1 MEGYLALVLHA
12 HLPYVRHPEYEDAL
26 EENWL
31 FEAITETYVPLFLV
45 LDDLIEDG
53 IDFRLTFSLTPTL
66 ASMLLDP
73 LLQERYLKKLE
84 RTIELAEK
92 EIARTASLPDFQ
104 PLARMYHRLLLRVH
118 DAFVKRYEKNLVRG
132 FERFAKTGKVEII
145 ASAAT
150 HGYLPLLSVNEAAV
164 RAQIG
169 IGVEHYR
176 RTFGRPPQGF
186 WLPECGYYTG
196 VDAILRQRGIR
207 HTIVETH
214 GVTRADHRPRFGVY
228 APIVCPSGV
237 AVFGR
242 DPDSSRQVWSSE
254 VGYPGDFDYRE
265 FYRDIGY
272 DLNLDYI
279 RPYIHRDGI
288 RIDTGIKYYRTTG
301 KGSHKE
307 PYVPEWAEQ
316 KAATH
321 ARHFL
326 DERIQQVRN
335 LASAMDR
342 RPIVV
347 APYDAELFG
356 HWWFEGP
363 RWLDYLIRGIALDQS
378 TIRLVTLPEYLDEYP
393 VNHCATPA
401 ASSWGHDGFSQ
412 VWLNGE
418 NDWIYRHLQRGA
430 ERMEEL
436 VAAQPRAAGLTLQAL
451 NQASRELLL
460 AQSSDWAFMIASG
473 TMREYAT
480 RRTKTHLRRL
490 LQLGQQIE
498 SGIIDKAALQ
508 RIEDQDNIFAGISTA
523 AAFASAGRVTRQEVA
538 ATLPAPVPAH
548 APLQIVMICP
558 ELVPFAKTGGLADM
572 VSSLAV
578 ALRSFG
584 HQVRVMMP
592 AYREVLEKGIA
603 RDTGIGF
610 NVSIAGRSEAGALLT
625 ATLGADIPVY
635 FIRSDRYFDR
645 PFLYGT
651 SAGDYPDNAER
662 FVFFARGVLEVLRQ
676 LGPAHVL
683 HAHDWQAA
691 MAITFLKAQPELYP
705 ELASVRT
712 MLTIHNLGYQG
723 LFPPHQWGLL
733 GLDQNLFTAR
743 HLEFYGQI
751 NFLKGAIVFAD
762 ALATVSPTYSRE
774 IQTAEHGF
782 GLEGVLKARAASLV
796 GILNGADYEI
806 WNPRMD
812 RFIATNYGPGDLSGK
827 RACKADLQKTFGLRV
842 DPDIPLLG
850 AVSRLVSQKGFDLLE
865 GILDDLLQRGVQL
878 VILGSG
884 ERKYQDFF
892 QTAAQR
898 NPGRLGVRIA
908 FEDALAHKIEAGA
921 DMFLMPSLYEPSG
934 LNQLYSL
941 KYGTI
946 PIVRAT
952 GGLKDSVVEYDPA
965 TGKGN
970 GFPFDQYDGAAFL
983 AAVDRALAVFRRKE
997 QWRTLMRTAMT
1008 ADNSWDRSAR
1018 EYSNLYV
1025 NLVRGARPH
1034 AGLAP

>member
-1 MEGYLALVLHA
+1 
-12 HLPYVRHPEYEDAL
+12 
-26 EENWL
+26 
-31 FEAITETYVPLFLV
+31 
-45 LDDLIEDG
+45 
-53 IDFRLTFSLTPTL
+53 
-66 ASMLLDP
+66 
-73 LLQERYLKKLE
+73 
-84 RTIELAEK
+84 
-92 EIARTASLPDFQ
+92 
-104 PLARMYHRLLLRVH
+104 
-118 DAFVKRYEKNLVRG
+118 
-132 FERFAKTGKVEII
+132 
-145 ASAAT
+145 
-150 HGYLPLLSVNEAAV
+150 
-164 RAQIG
+164 
-169 IGVEHYR
+169 
-176 RTFGRPPQGF
+176 
-186 WLPECGYYTG
+186 
-196 VDAILRQRGIR
+196 
-207 HTIVETH
+207 
-214 GVTRADHRPRFGVY
+214 
-228 APIVCPSGV
+228 
-237 AVFGR
+237 
-242 DPDSSRQVWSSE
+242 
-254 VGYPGDFDYRE
+254 
-265 FYRDIGY
+265 
-272 DLNLDYI
+272 
-279 RPYIHRDGI
+279 
-288 RIDTGIKYYRTTG
+288 
-301 KGSHKE
+301 
-307 PYVPEWAEQ
+307 
-316 KAATH
+316 
-321 ARHFL
+321 
-326 DERIQQVRN
+326 
-335 LASAMDR
+335 
-342 RPIVV
+342 VV

-378 TIRLVTLPEYLDEYP
+378 TIRLVTLSEYLDEYP
-393 VNHCATPA
+393 VNQRATPA

-430 ERMEEL
+430 ERMEGL
-436 VAAQPRAAGLTLQAL
+436 IAADSQATGLTLQAL

-480 RRTKTHLRRL
+480 RRTKTHLKRL
-490 LQLGQQIE
+490 LQLGQQID

-508 RIEDQDNIFAGISTA
+508 NLEDQDNIFAGMSTA
-523 AAFASAGRVTRQEVA
+523 AAFAGEGKVTRQEVA
-538 ATLPAPVPAH
+538 ATLPFPAD
-548 APLQIVMICP
+548 APLQIVMVCP

-578 ALRSFG
+578 ALGSFG

-603 RDTGIGF
+603 QDTGIRF
-610 NVSIAGRSEAGALLT
+610 SVSIAGRSEGGALLT
-625 ATLGADIPVY
+625 ATLGTGIPVY

-662 FVFFARGVLEVLRQ
+662 FAFFARGVLEVLRQ

-712 MLTIHNLGYQG
+712 VFTIHNLGYQG

-762 ALATVSPTYSRE
+762 ALTTVSPTYSRE
-774 IQTAEHGF
+774 IQTAEYGF

-812 RFIATNYGPGDLSGK
+812 RFLATNYGPGKLSGK
-827 RACKADLQKTFGLRV
+827 GACKADLQKTFGLREEAE
-842 DPDIPLLG
+842 IPLLG

-865 GILDDLLQRGVQL
+865 GILGDLLQRGVQL

-884 ERKYQDFF
+884 DRKYQDFF

-898 NPGRLGVRIA
+898 NPGKLGVRIA

-921 DMFLMPSLYEPSG
+921 DMFLMPSRYEPSG

-952 GGLKDSVVEYDPA
+952 GGLKDSVAEYDPA

-970 GFPFDQYDGAAFL
+970 GFLFDQYDGAAFL
-983 AAVDRALAVFRRKE
+983 AAVDRALAVFRKKE
-997 QWRTLMRTAMT
+997 PWRTLMRTAMT
-1008 ADNSWDRSAR
+1008 ADHSWDRSAS

-1025 NLVRGARPH
+1025 NLVDGARTH
-1034 AGLAP
+1034 AELAP